1 MDEDTDVVRACHRIV
16 RFFAKES
23 CGKCTPCREGT
34 AWLEK
39 ILARILDG
47 EGRPQDVDMLLDI
60 CDNIS
65 PGINW
70 PPRQTTICPLG
81 PSAVSPIASAVSR
94 FRNEF
99 EAYVGGPVVT
109 TVTLTGA
116 AYREPAEVASA

>member
-1 MDEDTDVVRACHRIV
+1 MRAR
-16 RFFAKES
+16 R
-23 CGKCTPCREGT
+23 
-34 AWLEK
+34 WLEK

-47 EGRPQDVDMLLDI
+47 DGRPEDVDMLLDI

-94 FRNEF
+94 FRDEF

-109 TVTLTGA
+109 TVHVD
-116 AYREPAEVASA
+116 RRRVSRHRAEVAGA

>member
-1 MDEDTDVVRACHRIV
+1 V

-47 EGRPQDVDMLLDI
+47 EGRPEDVDMLLDI

-94 FRNEF
+94 FRTEF

-109 TVTLTGA
+109 TVQLTGA
-116 AYREPAEVASA
+116 AYRAPAEVTSA

>member
-1 MDEDTDVVRACHRIV
+1 
-16 RFFAKES
+16 
-23 CGKCTPCREGT
+23 
-34 AWLEK
+34 
-39 ILARILDG
+39 
-47 EGRPQDVDMLLDI
+47 MLLDI

-94 FRNEF
+94 FVDEF

-109 TVTLTGA
+109 TVQLTGA
-116 AYREPAEVASA
+116 AYREPAGVSGA